1 MATCAALGCRNSSK
15 KGVKVSTF
23 PKKPHRRDEWVRNC
37 ITFGGMNANFIPR
50 DNSVL
55 CEYHFEAEM
64 WEKVRVDGKKKLK
77 CDAVPTIFGDLV
89 FQVKGN
95 LIKGSV
101 KSEHVIVE
109 ERVVQLEP
117 LTIKVEVLPIRKL
130 KRGQSMSES
139 LISTNEAPRLQ
150 GDGDTEKQEISL
162 DRGIQEPLCSTQVS
176 NSGRN
181 KQRRL
186 RPSIILRSN
195 KKKCL
200 EIKPDLDN
208 EHAEEPPCSK
218 RVADSE
224 KVQLRQSTQYSILRT
239 IKKPLV
245 QDTVDLVHEESF
257 KEVSSRHLSETSNSN
272 LQSKQIRQSTVQKGA
287 STGIRALNQNDYSD
301 EDLAQEEK
309 DLSNLHEQFLNSSS
323 ITDLNVEEGL
333 QKKCEDLQEKYNR
346 VSKLYLKSE
355 RLRIIMKKRH
365 KQKHRAFKE
374 KVKKLKE
381 QVRIAEKN
389 PVGIRKILN

>member
-1 MATCAALGCRNSSK
+1 MRYCSYKNCKNSSRNGHK
-15 KGVKVSTF
+15 MCHF
-23 PKKPHRRDEWVRNC
+23 PKNPSRRKIWIENSGLETAPTEYSTLCDMHFATDSWKVNK
-37 ITFGGMNANFIPR
+37 GGNIR
-50 DNSVL
+50 I
-55 CEYHFEAEM
+55 
-64 WEKVRVDGKKKLK
+64 KKS
-77 CDAVPTIFGDLV
+77 AIPTIFTAC
-89 FQVKGN
+89 
-95 LIKGSV
+95 
-101 KSEHVIVE
+101 
-109 ERVVQLEP
+109 EP
-117 LTIKVEVLPIRKL
+117 E
-130 KRGQSMSES
+130 
-139 LISTNEAPRLQ
+139 LQ
-150 GDGDTEKQEISL
+150 NQEPKAQAKPSPWREKCEKQEISL

>member
-150 GDGDTEKQEISL
+150 GDGDT
-162 DRGIQEPLCSTQVS
+162 
-176 NSGRN
+176 
-181 KQRRL
+181 
-186 RPSIILRSN
+186 
-195 KKKCL
+195 
-200 EIKPDLDN
+200 DN